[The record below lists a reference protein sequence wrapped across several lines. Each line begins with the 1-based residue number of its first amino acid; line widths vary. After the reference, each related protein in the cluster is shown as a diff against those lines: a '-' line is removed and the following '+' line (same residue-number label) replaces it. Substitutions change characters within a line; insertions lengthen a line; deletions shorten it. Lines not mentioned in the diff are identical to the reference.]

1 MSNDPTNLDFDRD
14 AAWYRRFT
22 SDAESN
28 LRAFALRL
36 QEAMPE
42 RVTIHETKSFFARA
56 ATTTGVSV
64 DLDDHRYTLK
74 IEAGRLQASI
84 AMVVRGIVLN
94 TKSLD
99 PAEWFVK
106 LAEETKKASE
116 HAKRLSRSLSDFMA
130 T

>member
-1 MSNDPTNLDFDRD
+1 MSSDGNLDFDRD
-14 AAWYRRFT
+14 AAWFRRFT

-36 QEAMPE
+36 HEAMPD
-42 RVTIHETKSFFARA
+42 RVTIHENKSFFSRT

-64 DLDDHRYTLK
+64 DLDERRYTLK
-74 IEAGRLQASI
+74 IEGGRLQANI
-84 AMVVRGIVLN
+84 AMVVRGIALS
-94 TKSLD
+94 TKSVD

-116 HAKRLSRSLSDFMA
+116 HAKSLSRSLSDFMA

>member
-1 MSNDPTNLDFDRD
+1 MSDDANLDFDRD

-36 QEAMPE
+36 HEAMPE
-42 RVTIHETKSFFARA
+42 RVIIHENKALFARTA
-56 ATTTGVSV
+56 KTTGVSV
-64 DLDDHRYTLK
+64 DLDDRRYTLK
-74 IEAGRLQASI
+74 LEAGRLQATI

-94 TKSLD
+94 TKSVE
-99 PAEWFVK
+99 PAEWFVQ

-116 HAKRLSRSLSDFMA
+116 QAKSLSRSLAAFMA
-130 T
+130 S

>member
-1 MSNDPTNLDFDRD
+1 MSDEQNVDFDRD

-22 SDAESN
+22 SDAASN

-36 QEAMPE
+36 HEAMPE
-42 RVTIHETKSFFARA
+42 RVVIHESKSLFSR
-56 ATTTGVSV
+56 TTTGVSV

-74 IEAGRLQASI
+74 IESGRLQASI
-84 AMVVRGIVLN
+84 AMVVRDIAIS

-116 HAKRLSRSLSDFMA
+116 HAKSLSRSLSDFMA
-130 T
+130 R

>member
-1 MSNDPTNLDFDRD
+1 MSDQPSLDFDRD

-22 SDAESN
+22 TDAESN

-36 QEAMPE
+36 REAMPE
-42 RVTIHETKSFFARA
+42 RVTVHESKSFFSRSS
-56 ATTTGVSV
+56 TTTGVSV

-74 IEAGRLQASI
+74 IEGGRLQANI

-116 HAKRLSRSLSDFMA
+116 HAKSLSRSLSDFMSS
-130 T
+130 

>member
-1 MSNDPTNLDFDRD
+1 MSEQQPDFDRD

-36 QEAMPE
+36 HEAMPE
-42 RVTIHETKSFFARA
+42 RVIIHENKSFFART

-64 DLDDHRYTLK
+64 DLDDRRYTLK
-74 IEAGRLQASI
+74 IEAGRLQATI

-94 TKSLD
+94 TKSVE

-106 LAEETKKASE
+106 LSEETQKASE
-116 HAKRLSRSLSDFMA
+116 QAKSLSRSLAAFMA
-130 T
+130 S

>member
-1 MSNDPTNLDFDRD
+1 VSEQQPDFDRD

-22 SDAESN
+22 SDAESS

-36 QEAMPE
+36 HEAMPE
-42 RVTIHETKSFFARA
+42 RVVIHETKSFFARN

-64 DLDDHRYTLK
+64 DLDDRRYTLK
-74 IEAGRLQASI
+74 IEAGRLQATI

-94 TKSLD
+94 TKSVD

-106 LAEETKKASE
+106 LSEETHKASE
-116 HAKRLSRSLSDFMA
+116 QAKSLSRSLAAFMA
-130 T
+130 S

>member
-1 MSNDPTNLDFDRD
+1 MSNESGLDFDRD

-22 SDAESN
+22 TDAESN

-36 QEAMPE
+36 REAMPE
-42 RVTIHETKSFFARA
+42 RVTVHESKSFFSRTSAL
-56 ATTTGVSV
+56 TGVSV

-74 IEAGRLQASI
+74 IEGGRLQANIS
-84 AMVVRGIVLN
+84 MVVRGIVLN

-106 LAEETKKASE
+106 LAEETKNASE
-116 HAKRLSRSLSDFMA
+116 HAKSLSRSLSEFMSS
-130 T
+130 

>member
-1 MSNDPTNLDFDRD
+1 MTDEQNLDFDRD

-28 LRAFALRL
+28 MRAFALRL
-36 QEAMPE
+36 REAMPE
-42 RVTIHETKSFFARA
+42 RVTVYENKSFFARS
-56 ATTTGVSV
+56 ATMTGVSV
-64 DLDDHRYTLK
+64 DLDDRRYTLK
-74 IEAGRLQASI
+74 IESGRLQATI

-94 TKSLD
+94 TKSVD

-116 HAKRLSRSLSDFMA
+116 HAKSLSRSLAAFMSS
-130 T
+130 